1 MKNVIITGG
10 TRGIGAACVRK
21 FLSAGDKVAF
31 LYKSSDKEALLIK
44 EEFPNVLPV
53 KADVTKEEEIKK
65 AFSLIFSD
73 FGEPD
78 VLVNNAGISFTALLQ
93 DMSLSDW
100 NEVISTNLT
109 SAFLTS
115 REVLP
120 SMIRR
125 KKGVIINISSMWGV
139 SGASLEVAYSASKA
153 GLIGFTKAL
162 AMELAPSS
170 VRVNA
175 VAPGVIKTD
184 MLSQYTESDLSLLSE
199 ETPLNRLGTS
209 EDIANAVYFLSSEN
223 ADFITGEVLN
233 VNGGFIV

>member
-21 FLSAGDKVAF
+21 FASAGDKVAF
-31 LYKSSDKEALLIK
+31 LYKSSDKEALALK

-53 KADVTKEEEIKK
+53 KADVTKEEDIKN
-65 AFSLIFSD
+65 AFSFIFSQIGD
-73 FGEPD
+73 PD
-78 VLVNNAGISFTALLQ
+78 VLINNAGISYTALLQ
-93 DMSLSDW
+93 DMSLTDW
-100 NEVISTNLT
+100 NSVIATNLT
-109 SAFLTS
+109 SAFLSS

-125 KKGVIINISSMWGV
+125 KKGVIINISSMWGI

-162 AMELAPSS
+162 AMELAPSNI
-170 VRVNA
+170 RVNA

-184 MLSQYTESDLSLLSE
+184 MLSGYTESDLDALSK

-209 EDIANAVYFLSSEN
+209 EDVANAVYFLSGEN
-223 ADFITGEVLN
+223 AGFITGEVLN